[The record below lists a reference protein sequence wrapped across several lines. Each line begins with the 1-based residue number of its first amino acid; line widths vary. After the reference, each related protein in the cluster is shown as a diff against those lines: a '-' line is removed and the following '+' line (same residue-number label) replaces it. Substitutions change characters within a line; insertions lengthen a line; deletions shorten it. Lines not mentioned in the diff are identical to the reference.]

1 MKRFVILFVLSF
13 PFFLFSCK
21 PGQNDGD
28 EINLLENATEFT
40 GEFPNTTT
48 VSYCDEGTDIEVEA
62 FEGQIIL
69 FFQGEVKNDEA
80 TEIITNSG
88 GEIIEK
94 VPSVGY
100 YLAEVE
106 PSEAGTILENLQ
118 ENSLVET
125 AMPNIVGYLKSGA
138 TILDYCGK
146 EHGENVKKILLSC
159 GGTFDECIDI
169 IDKKDNTDPKD
180 TLTTLSKTIRN
191 IIDVGNKNKT
201 KTTLINLST
210 NGGLKTNT
218 DYSTVSTQLQA
229 EGKYGW
235 YKFMLGVLMT
245 VAALPDEFREN
256 LVITISAGNENMPID
271 DILSTLRDRDRI
283 ADVLHNNV
291 LIVTTD
297 ISSPVGNYALND
309 EDVVVMNNDSSYN
322 GTSLAAPCALGMIQT
337 VMDEKNV
344 SAKEA
349 LMLVKQ
355 ASINNPQRELLW
367 SDLLSMTTYSTGKST
382 LMLGP
387 YSFKYGP
394 YTCYQDIYFY
404 VQPVMYWKN
413 GKGTLIMPVKYERK
427 LTANSNSGC
436 MLKGETQDS
445 STYQIILSGS
455 DSNFQGVGR
464 EFFKS
469 GSQPAVGANGFYCPV
484 VFWGSISNGTV
495 NGTLKLSVENGES
508 VVTNL
513 TLSKQ

>member
-1 MKRFVILFVLSF
+1 MKRLVILFVFTF
-13 PFFLFSCK
+13 PILLFSCK
-21 PGQNDGD
+21 PVQNDGD

-69 FFQGEVKNDEA
+69 FFQGEVNNDEA

-118 ENSLVET
+118 ENSLIET

-138 TILDYCGK
+138 TILDYCGTK
-146 EHGENVKKILLSC
+146 HGEDVQKVFLSC
-159 GGTFDECIDI
+159 GGTFDECLDI
-169 IDKKDNTDPKD
+169 LLNDSIGKKD
-180 TLTTLSKTIRN
+180 TLASLSKTIRN
-191 IIDVGNKNKT
+191 IVDVANKNKT
-201 KTTLINLST
+201 KTTLINLSA

-218 DYSTVSTQLQA
+218 DYSTVSAQLQA

-283 ADVLHNNV
+283 ADVLHSNV

-309 EDVVVMNNDSSYN
+309 EDVVVMNNDSSYY

-337 VMDEKNV
+337 VMDEKKV
-344 SAKEA
+344 GAKEA

-367 SDLLSMTTYSTGKST
+367 SDLLPMTTYSTGKST

-427 LTANSNSGC
+427 LTADSNSGC
-436 MLKGETQDS
+436 KLRGEVKDS
-445 STYQIILSGS
+445 TTYQIILSGS
-455 DSNFQGVGR
+455 DSKFQGVGR
-464 EFFKS
+464 QFLKS
-469 GSQPAVGANGFYCPV
+469 GEQPTVGENGFYCPV

-508 VVTNL
+508 VITNL